1 MKTEKGMTIT
11 QNPVTLEL
19 VMGENLFEVPLYQR
33 EFSWDLEQVSDLFY
47 DLESSTNNE
56 GHFLGS
62 LLLFSKDDGKK
73 EIIDGQQRL
82 TTIFLILHAI
92 KKEIEKTEYSK
103 AKEKINDILYQRS
116 KSLLVT
122 DTNEEPRLTTGKRDK
137 RLFRAIM
144 KGEELESYKDGRIKS
159 HKLLL
164 NFYQTF
170 LALKIKKIKND
181 RGVEGVI
188 ELANKVLSAKFIVMT
203 AEKKTD
209 KILLFK
215 TLNARGIE
223 LSQSDLI
230 KNEVCNTRKKISEED
245 AIALWDEMRE
255 TLERLKVDID
265 LFLFHYIN
273 SLSDASEIRKII
285 EERRNIKGEK
295 ETYPPVPEKYIF
307 DVYEEKLKQIEST
320 EDFLNDLRKS
330 AEHYGEIY
338 SPKAKSIHL
347 NSLKVLNTNKCYPLL
362 LRARKILSEK
372 NFELL
377 TKVIDCIS
385 FRHSIMK
392 IDPKDLE
399 KFYYVALNKL
409 KSDGDTPTIVE
420 EAKQHNTMSPKLDKR
435 FKDDFVVAYPRNII
449 SRMILSRICRH
460 LHEGIDLDGGDI
472 SLEHIM
478 PQNPKGKSWEHL
490 KTSDKE
496 LYEFSVDRIGNLT
509 LLQNRLNSKAGNKDF
524 ATKKREYYEK
534 SAVKLTRELVEYPTW
549 DFDSIDK
556 RQEQLFEYVKEIWK
570 L

>member
-245 AIALWDEMRE
+245 AIALW
-255 TLERLKVDID
+255 
-265 LFLFHYIN
+265 
-273 SLSDASEIRKII
+273 
-285 EERRNIKGEK
+285 
-295 ETYPPVPEKYIF
+295 
-307 DVYEEKLKQIEST
+307 
-320 EDFLNDLRKS
+320 
-330 AEHYGEIY
+330 
-338 SPKAKSIHL
+338 
-347 NSLKVLNTNKCYPLL
+347 
-362 LRARKILSEK
+362 
-372 NFELL
+372 
-377 TKVIDCIS
+377 
-385 FRHSIMK
+385 
-392 IDPKDLE
+392 
-399 KFYYVALNKL
+399 
-409 KSDGDTPTIVE
+409 
-420 EAKQHNTMSPKLDKR
+420 
-435 FKDDFVVAYPRNII
+435 
-449 SRMILSRICRH
+449 
-460 LHEGIDLDGGDI
+460 
-472 SLEHIM
+472 
-478 PQNPKGKSWEHL
+478 
-490 KTSDKE
+490 
-496 LYEFSVDRIGNLT
+496 
-509 LLQNRLNSKAGNKDF
+509 
-524 ATKKREYYEK
+524 
-534 SAVKLTRELVEYPTW
+534 
-549 DFDSIDK
+549 
-556 RQEQLFEYVKEIWK
+556 
-570 L
+570 